1 MLSHPRKFAARTL
14 LASLLLIA
22 PGLAALAQSTT
33 PPASSANSS
42 TTTTAAASGK
52 AAPKTTATPT
62 STTASSTADESPSSL
77 LPSPA
82 ASQPV
87 PLPVRAAAQATDAS
101 SSPHAPGDAPTVH
114 EMHNIVVSAAT
125 RNEQAP
131 NTTATDTTVVTQEDL
146 EAQNYAN
153 VSDAL
158 REVPGVAVVPSGVPG
173 QVTSVFIHGA
183 DSNMTLFTIDGR
195 PQPGGLSGA
204 TDFTNLT
211 LDNVAQIEVV
221 KTPVSSVQG
230 GGATG
235 GVINLVSLNGRGL
248 ATPESSVSFEGG
260 SFDTFTEKAQSRG
273 SIGNFDYAVSASNE
287 DSDMNRQNENY
298 ENTVYRGNFGYQATP
313 DIYVD
318 VHTGWSQADAGSPN
332 VVETSDPVAHL
343 LTADFFISPEVS
355 AKVTDFYTTKVYYNH
370 DQTRQTYHDL
380 FTGAYFPTSTRLDLV
395 TDSYDWQNNLQLARN
410 WQITA
415 GIQGSSQHAN
425 QVDDED
431 AGAEAAAF
439 LSHGYI
445 NNTEDNIGTYAQS
458 QWQPLTGLN
467 VLSSIRYDGYSDYAN
482 ALSWRQGVT
491 YEIAPTKTVV
501 HASGSS
507 SYTPPPAQDLY
518 YPGFNNPDLKPESA
532 LGWEAGVEQP
542 FLDGK
547 VTPSATYFH
556 NDITNYILSLAP
568 NFTPENVG
576 KVTTQGVD
584 LDVAAKPMD
593 NLKLDVNYTYL
604 TAENNTEDI
613 RLVRRPRNSLN
624 FSAIYTPIAPLT
636 LSIGGSWVVGRQD
649 IDPVSFAQ
657 EPAPDYFTLRASAT
671 YTINKN
677 VTIWLRGENLTNEPY
692 QPVLGYPALG
702 IGGYGGVRVSF

>member
-1 MLSHPRKFAARTL
+1 MLSHTRKRAARAL
-14 LASLLLIA
+14 LAGLIIIA
-22 PGLAALAQSTT
+22 PGLIAHAQSAAPT
-33 PPASSANSS
+33 PSAASSPAAKTSGVSTTKTANS
-42 TTTTAAASGK
+42 TAKSSSG
-52 AAPKTTATPT
+52 
-62 STTASSTADESPSSL
+62 TASDNSPSSL

-82 ASQPV
+82 SSQPV
-87 PLPVRAAAQATDAS
+87 PLPVRADAQASDAS
-101 SSPHAPGDAPTVH
+101 SSPHAPGDAPTEN

-131 NTTATDTTVVTQEDL
+131 NTTATDTTVVTQEDI

-153 VSDAL
+153 VADAL

-183 DSNMTLFTIDGR
+183 DSNQTLFTIDGR
-195 PQPGGLSGA
+195 PQPVGLDGA

-221 KTPVSSVQG
+221 KTPVASVQG

-248 ATPESSVSFEGG
+248 AQPVSSISFEGG
-260 SFDTFTEKAQSRG
+260 SFDTFTEKVQSRG
-273 SIGNFDYAVSASNE
+273 SIGKFDYAVSASNI
-287 DSDMNRQNENY
+287 DSAMDRQNENY
-298 ENTVYRGNFGYQATP
+298 QNTTYRGNFGYQVTP
-313 DIYVD
+313 TIYVD
-318 VHTGWSQADAGSPN
+318 LHSGYSLANAGSPN
-332 VVETSDPVAHL
+332 TIESFDPVAHL
-343 LTADFFISPEVS
+343 LSQDWFLSPEVS
-355 AKVTDFYTTKVYYNH
+355 AQVTDFYTTKFYFNH

-380 FTGAYFPTSTRLDLV
+380 YTGAYFPTSTRLALI
-395 TDSYDWQNNLQLARN
+395 TDSYDWQNNLELAHN

-431 AGAEAAAF
+431 ADAEATAF
-439 LSHGYI
+439 LTHGYI
-445 NNTEDNIGTYAQS
+445 NNTSDNLAGYAQS

-467 VLSSIRYDGYSDYAN
+467 VLSSVRYDGYSDYAN
-482 ALSWRQGVT
+482 AFTWRQGVT

-507 SYTPPPAQDLY
+507 SYTPPSAEDLY
-518 YPGFNNPDLKPESA
+518 YPGFNNPNLKPESA

-547 VTPSATYFH
+547 LTPSATYFH
-556 NDITNYILSLAP
+556 NDIKDYILSLAP
-568 NFTPENVG
+568 NFLPENVG
-576 KVTTQGVD
+576 EVTTEGVD

-593 NLKLDVNYTYL
+593 NLKLDLNYTYL
-604 TAENNTEDI
+604 TAENDTEDI

-624 FSAIYTPIAPLT
+624 FTAIYTPIAPLT
-636 LSIGGSWVVGRQD
+636 LTIGGSWVVGRED
-649 IDPVSFAQ
+649 IDPVTFAQ
-657 EPAPDYFTLRASAT
+657 EDAPDYFTLRASAT
-671 YTINKN
+671 YTISKN
-677 VTIWLRGENLTNEPY
+677 VTVWVRGENLTNEQY

-702 IGGYGGVRVSF
+702 IAGYGGIKVSF